1 MGDHASPQRIFG
13 VPSCSSSTSPLAQA
27 MRKALSHLMI
37 ILSISIIHLCVL
49 INPNISYKSLP
60 GGQATKDV
68 PAAEQETIRSVSSES
83 PHFSKVPSV
92 QILVWVCFPGPQAGF
107 CPVPTQSPWF
117 SHEPNVLG
125 TVENDFVYTTTTCNI
140 FCIDIILGISLLIY
154 C

>member
-1 MGDHASPQRIFG
+1 
-13 VPSCSSSTSPLAQA
+13 
-27 MRKALSHLMI
+27 MI
-37 ILSISIIHLCVL
+37 VLSISIICVL
-49 INPNISYKSLP
+49 INPKISYKSLP

-92 QILVWVCFPGPQAGF
+92 QILVWVCFPGPHAGF

-117 SHEPNVLG
+117 SHDPNVLG
-125 TVENDFVYTTTTCNI
+125 TVENDFVYTSTTCNI
-140 FCIDIILGISLLIY
+140 FCVICRILGISPLIY